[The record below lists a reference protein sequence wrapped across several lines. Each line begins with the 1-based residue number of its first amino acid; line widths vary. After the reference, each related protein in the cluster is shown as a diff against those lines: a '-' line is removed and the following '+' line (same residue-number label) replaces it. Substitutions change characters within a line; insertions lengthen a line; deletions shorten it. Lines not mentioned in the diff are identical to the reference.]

1 MRKQFFYAALA
12 IVMMSSCSK
21 DNDPGATSNP
31 NPDESSAKVALE
43 LGINVP
49 NVSVSTRAT
58 GTVGGTTDETN
69 LWNGQKLYIV
79 AYDKGTTTP
88 TIDTET
94 DAYIFDGL
102 TFQAPTQTWTP
113 GANGAPG
120 SVDGGKKILI
130 LKNETTVQAVYYNPT
145 GNMDFYGYHIDDIG
159 EGNLDNATKTV
170 TGITI
175 TGAEDLLGAKTKVV
189 DATNYPTPVAT
200 EDITAFNAE
209 SPVRGFSAWA
219 ARRNIQPILDFKH
232 LLTRFTFNVTAAK
245 ASAAEWYWDGDSF
258 EQNMSQETIP
268 SSTAVKVKRITA
280 KDIKSGMQIV
290 LDGTDDTK
298 TYPYAESVAASA
310 TTDLSLK
317 SRDADGVMQTLEATA
332 PTVYDEGEA
341 GKNSWNNLDV
351 EYSIKTPVG
360 ESLMLPAGGTS
371 IQLVIELEQKVINT
385 TELDG
390 TPIDYKTK
398 TGTVTTTLN
407 YDDVKNSAQQGLTA
421 FTAGYSYNVSIKVY
435 SFEAIDITAE
445 LTKWAA
451 GGDLDVD
458 AE

>member
-69 LWNGQKLYIV
+69 LWNGQELYIV

-94 DAYIFDGL
+94 NEYIFNGL
-102 TFQAPTQTWTP
+102 TFQAPKQTWNPTS
-113 GANGAPG
+113 G
-120 SVDGGKKILI
+120 SADGGKKILI
-130 LKNETTVQAVYYNPT
+130 LQNETTVQAVYYNPT

-159 EGNLDNATKTV
+159 GSTLDNATKTV

-175 TGAEDLLGAKTKVV
+175 TGAEDLLGAKTKAV
-189 DATNYPTPVAT
+189 DATNYPAPVAA
-200 EDITAFNAE
+200 EDIAAFNAE

-258 EQNMSQETIP
+258 EQNMSQESSS
-268 SSTAVKVKRITA
+268 SSTAVKVKSITA

-290 LDGTDDTK
+290 LDGTDATK
-298 TYPYAESVAASA
+298 TYPYAESVAESA
-310 TTDLSLK
+310 TTDLLLK
-317 SRDADGVMQTLEATA
+317 SRDANGVMQDLVATA

-341 GKNSWNNLDV
+341 NKESWNNSDR
-351 EYSIKTPVG
+351 EYSTKTPVG

-385 TELDG
+385 TGLDG